1 MRGYGKK
8 FWYVCCDTA
17 RRNAAHLPASGRALG
32 LSTRRVTALSAR
44 LLSFSRR
51 LSAPSL
57 TSVYAPLCLDIP
69 IHLDA
74 VLWPLAR
81 LSAHIPAS
89 RRASVPRSTR
99 LSPHLDAP
107 LDPSTAY
114 SLSLDAPLCL
124 STHLSVARRASL
136 SLDAPLRRSA
146 RLSLGASTRSL
157 ACQRTSAVPLDAP
170 HLLEIPIPLIPLIPL
185 ISSTN
190 STNSINSTNQFH

>member
-17 RRNAAHLPASGRALG
+17 RRDAAHLPASGRALG
-32 LSTRRVTALSAR
+32 LSTRRVSALSAR

-107 LDPSTAY
+107 LDPFDGLFSFSGRA
-114 SLSLDAPLCL
+114 SL

-170 HLLEIPIPLIPLIPL
+170 HLLEILIPL